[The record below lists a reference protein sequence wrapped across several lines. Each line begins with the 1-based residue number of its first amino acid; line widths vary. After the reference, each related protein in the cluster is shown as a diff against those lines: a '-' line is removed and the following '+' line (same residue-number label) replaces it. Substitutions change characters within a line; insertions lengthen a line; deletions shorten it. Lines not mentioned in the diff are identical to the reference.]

1 MAQMQKPDPK
11 KFATIGKLK
20 EIIAKNNSDKKYI
33 EDKRKAYG
41 TDMSNADE
49 DDIKDQVRLSQ
60 IEDQNYRYGNL
71 IKKANK
77 EAAFN
82 ANSKKAAEFTNK
94 MLNSKKD
101 TTVIAKPYK
110 VTTKEITS
118 FKDGGLGLASPT
130 VADSTRKKVAYNAS
144 VVIPSMVKRNA
155 EREKEGKSPI
165 SLKSIMGN
173 DVGVFSNKG
182 KSFSSA
188 PLITKKKK

>member
-1 MAQMQKPDPK
+1 MAKMQKPDPK

-20 EIIAKNNSDKKYI
+20 EIIAKNNKDKNDI
-33 EDKRKAYG
+33 EQRRKAYG
-41 TDMSNADE
+41 TDLSEMSPE
-49 DDIKDQVRLSQ
+49 DVKDQIRLDQ
-60 IEDQNYRYGNL
+60 IEDQNFRYGNL
-71 IKKANK
+71 IKKADK
-77 EAAFN
+77 EAAFS

-130 VADSTRKKVAYNAS
+130 VADSTRKKLAYNAS

-155 EREKEGKSPI
+155 EREKEGKGPI
-165 SLKSIMGN
+165 SLKSIMG
-173 DVGVFSNKG
+173 DTVGGFSNKG

-188 PLITKKKK
+188 PLVKKKK